1 MNIIEILKQSKSY
14 GNCYFY
20 FILVFLFNLVVVGPL
35 ASYLGADIFL
45 WLGRS
50 LYCLLFIAF
59 LVPNLHI
66 ALNNRLFFLI
76 TAMGILI
83 VFCFILTPSVALQKV
98 AFKDY
103 IIPLITLFSV
113 LYIKIDEN
121 KAKNIYQFVRWI
133 SLIQLPFIIQQF
145 FFQAHSSTV
154 RVVDWDLISGTFGFN
169 SNGGGGNSAGF
180 VLFQMFVLTLIFI
193 KYKKQ
198 VLERI
203 DYIALICIFITI
215 LMAETKIFIILFLLM
230 IFSVYSLR
238 QLFRISTLSKVLPL
252 GILVVA
258 LMLNFYKSNTFDT
271 SEGQTTSDYVEK
283 VYNDY
288 FEKKV
293 INYETGEVG
302 RSMAI
307 IYWIEE
313 QHTNGWPIESYIGYG
328 LTTSKYSN
336 SHLVE
341 AESFGSYINFASSQ
355 LSIYLWDI
363 GIIGVLLFYSI
374 ILLFL
379 TRTVLL
385 LRITVSPY
393 LYYLRT
399 AALFA
404 FFASLIYPLYSTTLH
419 SSSISQI
426 IYLISF
432 MSIFTSLKAK
442 CE

>member
-1 MNIIEILKQSKSY
+1 
-14 GNCYFY
+14 
-20 FILVFLFNLVVVGPL
+20 
-35 ASYLGADIFL
+35 
-45 WLGRS
+45 
-50 LYCLLFIAF
+50 
-59 LVPNLHI
+59 
-66 ALNNRLFFLI
+66 
-76 TAMGILI
+76 MGILI

-103 IIPLITLFSV
+103 LIPLITLFSV

-293 INYETGEVG
+293 ITSIRQRNFCLFV
-302 RSMAI
+302 
-307 IYWIEE
+307 IY
-313 QHTNGWPIESYIGYG
+313 
-328 LTTSKYSN
+328 
-336 SHLVE
+336 
-341 AESFGSYINFASSQ
+341 
-355 LSIYLWDI
+355 
-363 GIIGVLLFYSI
+363 
-374 ILLFL
+374 
-379 TRTVLL
+379 RT
-385 LRITVSPY
+385 
-393 LYYLRT
+393 
-399 AALFA
+399 F
-404 FFASLIYPLYSTTLH
+404 
-419 SSSISQI
+419 Q
-426 IYLISF
+426 
-432 MSIFTSLKAK
+432 K
-442 CE
+442 